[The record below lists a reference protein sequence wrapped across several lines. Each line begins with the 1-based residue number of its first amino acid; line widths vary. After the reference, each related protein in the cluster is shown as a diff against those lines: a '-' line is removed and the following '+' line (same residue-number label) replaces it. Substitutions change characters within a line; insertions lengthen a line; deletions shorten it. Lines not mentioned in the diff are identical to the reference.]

1 MGFKNKD
8 FQNFFFIRP
17 TSKVRLF
24 CSTGGSS
31 FSYPSCRRK
40 HFLIKFLLF
49 VKIMCSLSLCLS
61 LSLKKKFSSW
71 KYQFVILIRKWGLLH
86 LSHQPKSRKLR
97 SPSLLSTNTQFYSP
111 SLVIFLVTSGCL
123 LPRNYDGLWELVAF
137 TQNLGILQTRM
148 DPSGTTWKWMFSI
161 FKFGN

>member
-17 TSKVRLF
+17 TSKVHL
-24 CSTGGSS
+24 
-31 FSYPSCRRK
+31 
-40 HFLIKFLLF
+40 FLIHGWLKFFISRLQEKVF
-49 VKIMCSLSLCLS
+49 FNEISSVRENYVLS
-61 LSLKKKFSSW
+61 LSLSKKKKLSSW

-97 SPSLLSTNTQFYSP
+97 SPTLPSTNIQFYSSP
-111 SLVIFLVTSGCL
+111 LVIFLVTSGCL

-137 TQNLGILQTRM
+137 TQNLGISQTRM
-148 DPSGTTWKWMFSI
+148 DP
-161 FKFGN
+161 